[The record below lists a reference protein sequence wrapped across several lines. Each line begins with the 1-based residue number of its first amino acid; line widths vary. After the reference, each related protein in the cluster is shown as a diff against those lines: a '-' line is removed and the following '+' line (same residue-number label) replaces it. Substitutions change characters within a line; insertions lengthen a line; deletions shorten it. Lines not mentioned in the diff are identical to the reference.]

1 MTRARREGEHVKRYA
16 ALAWVLCGIAAGA
29 HAQSE
34 YPAKPIRFIN
44 PFAPG
49 GSAEVFARLVG
60 QRLQERWNAT
70 IVIEPRPGAGGRIAT
85 EVAAKAPADG
95 YTFIIVTVGHAVNP
109 SLYSNLNYDTLGD
122 FAAVGLVSMSPSVL
136 VVHPS
141 LPVRNTRELIALARS
156 RPGELNYGTGGV
168 ATTAHMS
175 AAMLSSMASIRT
187 THVPYKGATLA
198 LQDLVGGRLEF
209 MVDQIPSSIGFVRSG
224 RLRALAVTPA
234 KRTPQLADVPTLAES
249 GVPGYDFTAWWLIL
263 APAKT
268 PEAIIGRF
276 NGELRAAQADAA
288 FRERLASFGADPAP
302 ALSAAEAHSFL
313 RREVA
318 RWAKVVKDAGIKV
331 Q

>member
-1 MTRARREGEHVKRYA
+1 MSRWA
-16 ALAWVLCGIAAGA
+16 AIGCFLVAGAAGA
-29 HAQSE
+29 QAQSD

-49 GSAEVFARLVG
+49 GSAEVFARLAG
-60 QRLQERWNAT
+60 QRLQERWGAT

-109 SLYSNLNYDTLGD
+109 SLYGNLNYDTLGD
-122 FAAVGLVSMSPSVL
+122 FAAVGLVSMSPNVL

-141 LPVRNTRELIALARS
+141 LPARNTRELIALARS
-156 RPGELNYGTGGV
+156 RPDELNYGTGGV
-168 ATTAHMS
+168 ATTAHMA
-175 AAMLSSMASIRT
+175 AAMLSSLASIRT

-209 MVDQIPSSIGFVRSG
+209 MVDQIPSSIGFIRSG

-234 KRTPQLADVPTLAES
+234 KRTPQLAEVPTLAES

-268 PEAIIGRF
+268 PATILGRF
-276 NGELRAAQADAA
+276 NSELRAAAGDAA
-288 FRERLASFGADPAP
+288 FRERLASFGADAAP
-302 ALSAAEAHSFL
+302 ALSAAEAQDFL

-318 RWAKVVKDAGIKV
+318 RWAKIVKDAGIRV